1 MVLRR
6 EAIEER
12 LKELDE
18 ILQELAKFRDITWGA
33 FRTSLSQRWII
44 ERGLIAAASVIFD
57 VADHILAG
65 HFGFY
70 AETYEESLQ
79 SLRDRQVISEKL
91 YRRIKGL
98 GGFRN
103 ILVHCYLGIDPREV
117 FENFHKGMDVFPL
130 FAQEILTW
138 LDKVEGEER

>member
-18 ILQELAKFRDITWGA
+18 ILQELGKYRDITWEV
-33 FRTSLSQRWII
+33 FRADLSQRWII

-57 VADHILAG
+57 IADHILAG

-70 AETYEESLQ
+70 AEAYEESLG
-79 SLRDRQVISEKL
+79 SLRDREVISEGL
-91 YRRIKGL
+91 YGRIRGL

-103 ILVHCYLGIDPREV
+103 ILIHRYLGIDPHEV
-117 FENFHKGMDVFPL
+117 FENFHKSLEVFPR
-130 FAQEILTW
+130 FAQEVLAW
-138 LDKVEGEER
+138 LDRLERD

>member
-44 ERGLIAAASVIFD
+44 ERGLIAAAPVIFD

-103 ILVHCYLGIDPREV
+103 ILVHCYLGVDPREV
-117 FENFHKGMDVFPL
+117 FENFHKGVRAFPL
-130 FAQEILTW
+130 FAQEVLTW
-138 LDKVEGEER
+138 LDKVESGER

>member
-12 LKELDE
+12 LKELDQ
-18 ILQELAKFRDITWGA
+18 ILQELDKYRDITWEK
-33 FRTSLSQRWII
+33 FRADLSQQWVI
-44 ERGLIAAASVIFD
+44 ERGLIVAASVIFD
-57 VADHILAG
+57 IADHILAG

-70 AETYEESLQ
+70 AETYEESLVT
-79 SLRDRQVISEKL
+79 LRDKEVISQVLYRQV
-91 YRRIKGL
+91 RGL

-103 ILVHCYLGIDPREV
+103 ILVHRYLGIDPHEV
-117 FENFHKGMDVFPL
+117 YENFGKGLVVFPG

-138 LDKVEGEER
+138 LDRLEKS

>member
-18 ILQELAKFRDITWGA
+18 ILQELAKFRDITWEA

-91 YRRIKGL
+91 YRRIKGV

-103 ILVHCYLGIDPREV
+103 ILVHCYLGVDPREV
-117 FENFHKGMDVFPL
+117 FENFHKGVRVFPL
-130 FAQEILTW
+130 FAQEVLTW